1 MGLTIQKTR
10 IYLSYKWTMMNNF
23 IYLFKMEDQEKQKK
37 MLMPA
42 LISLQQQIILL
53 SFLLLDKDVSLVR
66 YCD

>member
-1 MGLTIQKTR
+1 
-10 IYLSYKWTMMNNF
+10 MMNNF